1 MNGGGQVAKVC
12 GVCGR
17 FRLYQ
22 AEDQYCIVC
31 GYDHLAAECEC
42 GRSFD
47 YAIHENDTA
56 PLHCPRCGKDW
67 RGSRNAT

>member
-1 MNGGGQVAKVC
+1 MSGSGEVAKVC

-22 AEDQYCIVC
+22 PEDQYCIVC
-31 GYDHLAAECEC
+31 GYDHLAAECDC
-42 GRSFD
+42 GRNFD
-47 YAIHENDTA
+47 YAVSESDTA

-67 RGSRNAT
+67 RGSRSVV

>member
-1 MNGGGQVAKVC
+1 MSGAGQVAKVC

-22 AEDQYCIVC
+22 AEDRYCIVC
-31 GYDHLAAECEC
+31 GYDHLAAECDC

-47 YAIHENDTA
+47 YAIAENDAA

-67 RGSRNAT
+67 RGPRTEV